1 MPKFTNISNG
11 PRGGYLKG
19 KLVEV
24 QPGAEAELDDAP
36 EEWFAEADEDDGS
49 LSSMKIGDLK
59 KLAEEEGIDLGD
71 ATKKADIVSA
81 IELAREEASQQE

>member
-36 EEWFAEADEDDGS
+36 EEWFAKAEKDGT
-49 LSSMKIGDLK
+49 IAPQR
-59 KLAEEEGIDLGD
+59 KLANEKPKGETVDYDTLIKSWP
-71 ATKKADIVSA
+71 ATPPKRA
-81 IELAREEASQQE
+81 EAK

>member
-19 KLVEV
+19 QLIEV

-36 EEWFAEADEDDGS
+36 EEWFAKAGSKDAKEAAKADDG
-49 LSSMKIGDLK
+49 K
-59 KLAEEEGIDLGD
+59 E
-71 ATKKADIVSA
+71 
-81 IELAREEASQQE
+81 